1 MPTSTPS
8 PAPAPDTGPP
18 ARLSNRLGL
27 GLMRLLARL
36 PLHWVRALGWALGS
50 VLHVV
55 ATRRRRIARTNWA
68 ACFPDHS
75 EAERD
80 AAIRRHFVFFAQAWL
95 DRGWLWEAPGHVVK
109 RRLLLRGDLEALEG
123 QAPTVIFA
131 PHFVGMDAGWTAL
144 TAHLSRRFCG
154 LYAEQLNADVDRWMA
169 EGRQRFGN
177 PHVVGKRQGLR
188 ALATALREGLPLYLL
203 PDMDH
208 GERDAV
214 FVPFFGVPAATL
226 TSLPRLARLG
236 GAQVVP
242 VTARLVPDG
251 YEVTVHSPWAD
262 YPTGD
267 VTADTAEMN
276 RRLEGFIAEA
286 PEQYYWVHKRFKTR
300 PPGAPAFYLF

>member
-1 MPTSTPS
+1 MPSSPPS
-8 PAPAPDTGPP
+8 PVPAPDTVPP

-27 GLMRLLARL
+27 GLMRLMARL
-36 PLHWVRALGWALGS
+36 PLSWVRALGWGLGS

-68 ACFPDHS
+68 ACFPDQS

-95 DRGWLWEAPGHVVK
+95 DRSWLWEAPGHVVK

-208 GERDAV
+208 GERDAI

-251 YEVTVHSPWAD
+251 YEVTVHSPWTD

-267 VTADTAEMN
+267 VSADTAEMN